1 MPDHL
6 DALAGLTL
14 IFVAAGMVKGVIG
27 LGLPTVAMAFLTLT
41 MPPAD
46 AAAIL
51 VLPSFVTN
59 VWQLAGPQLARLLRR
74 LWSMQLASAL
84 ATVATA
90 HWLGAVSSAGAVAGL
105 GAALMLY
112 ALTGLAPVRLEL
124 PAAVEPW
131 LGPVV
136 GAATGAVTAMTGVFV
151 IPAVP
156 YLHALR
162 LSPDDLV
169 QALGISFTVSTI
181 ALAISLAGEGQF
193 GWPNAGASA
202 LALTAAFAGMI
213 LGTMLRARMA
223 PATFRRWFF
232 IGLLLLGAHLLL
244 RGLF

>member
-6 DALAGLTL
+6 GLLAGLTL
-14 IFVAAGMVKGVIG
+14 IFVLAGLIKGVIG
-27 LGLPTVAMAFLTLT
+27 LGLPTVAMAFLTL
-41 MPPAD
+41 MLPPAD

-74 LWSMQLASAL
+74 LWPMQLASAL
-84 ATVATA
+84 ATLATA
-90 HWLGAVSSAGAVAGL
+90 HWFGAVSSAGAVAGL
-105 GAALMLY
+105 GAALVLY
-112 ALTGLAPVRLEL
+112 ALTGLAPLRLEL
-124 PAAVEPW
+124 PARLEPW
-131 LGPVV
+131 LGPLV

-162 LSPDDLV
+162 LSPDDLI

-181 ALAISLAGEGQF
+181 ALAVALAGGGQF
-193 GWPNAGASA
+193 AWPSVGASGLV
-202 LALTAAFAGMI
+202 LAGAFAGMI
-213 LGTMLRARMA
+213 LGTALRARMQ

-232 IGLLLLGAHLLL
+232 IGLMALGAHLLL
-244 RGLF
+244 RGLL

>member
-1 MPDHL
+1 M
-6 DALAGLTL
+6 
-14 IFVAAGMVKGVIG
+14 
-27 LGLPTVAMAFLTLT
+27 
-41 MPPAD
+41 
-46 AAAIL
+46 
-51 VLPSFVTN
+51 
-59 VWQLAGPQLARLLRR
+59 
-74 LWSMQLASAL
+74 MQLASAL
-84 ATVATA
+84 ATVATS

>member
-193 GWPNAGASA
+193 GCPNAGASA

-213 LGTMLRARMA
+213 LGTMRRARMA

>member
-1 MPDHL
+1 MADHL
-6 DALAGLTL
+6 GALAGLTL
-14 IFVAAGMVKGVIG
+14 IFVAAGMVKGAIG

-46 AAAIL
+46 AATIL

-74 LWSMQLASAL
+74 LWPMQLASGL
-84 ATVATA
+84 ATVAAA

-112 ALTGLAPVRLEL
+112 AVTGLAPVRLEL
-124 PAAVEPW
+124 PTRLEPW

-156 YLHALR
+156 YLQALR

-181 ALAISLAGEGQF
+181 ALALSLVGEGQF

-202 LALTAAFAGMI
+202 LALAAAFAGMM
-213 LGTMLRARMA
+213 LGAALRARMA
-223 PATFRRWFF
+223 PTAFRRWFF

-244 RGLF
+244 RGLY

>member
-1 MPDHL
+1 
-6 DALAGLTL
+6 
-14 IFVAAGMVKGVIG
+14 
-27 LGLPTVAMAFLTLT
+27 MAFLTLT

-74 LWSMQLASAL
+74 LWPMQLASAL
-84 ATVATA
+84 ATVSTA
-90 HWLGAVSSAGAVAGL
+90 RWLGAVSSAGAVAGL

-223 PATFRRWFF
+223 PPPF
-232 IGLLLLGAHLLL
+232 GAGSSSGFCCSGPICCCEVCSD
-244 RGLF
+244 R

>member
-1 MPDHL
+1 
-6 DALAGLTL
+6 
-14 IFVAAGMVKGVIG
+14 
-27 LGLPTVAMAFLTLT
+27 MAFLTLT